1 MSEEQTKRAMP
12 IDYNC
17 PACGRSI
24 AAEVRS
30 GDELRCPSCDQVV
43 PVLEAG
49 AAHPSAIPTLDYAC
63 RRKGRRL
70 GVGGILAVAI
80 GIVLIMQLFA
90 ARSSGSPD
98 RTICG
103 ANMMHVG
110 NALRMYAEA
119 DPDGMFPEAGAD
131 WTARLLNA
139 NLIGPRQ
146 LKCPSDKSA
155 ARCSYIYVP
164 GHSLTSDSASVLLY
178 EMAGVHGKGGR
189 IAFVNKRSTYLESPE
204 YDRLINTIN
213 SSNGSA
219 AGR

>member
-1 MSEEQTKRAMP
+1 MGVNFF
-12 IDYNC
+12 NC
-17 PACGRSI
+17 PACGGTI
-24 AAEVRS
+24 AAEAVS
-30 GDELRCPSCDQVV
+30 GDQGRCPSCGNVV
-43 PVLEAG
+43 TVPEAG
-49 AAHPSAIPTLDYAC
+49 AAGPSTIPTLDYGY

-70 GVGGILAVAI
+70 SLLGILAVVI

-164 GHSLTSDSASVLLY
+164 GHSLKSDPASVLLY

-189 IAFVNKRSTYLESPE
+189 IAFVNKSCTYVESPE
-204 YDRLINTIN
+204 YDRLINTIK
-213 SSNGSA
+213 SPDGPA